1 MTPQTLLPTL
11 LERWRHSWDPRISV
25 LIEAAGARV
34 EPVAVVMAAT
44 NKQQVQALARAG
56 AELTLLGL
64 QTIELRQDFD
74 GHGDDVLI
82 ELEQGLGIVNQYV
95 GVQDVSLFHV
105 LHVVRSPRAGNL

>member
-1 MTPQTLLPTL
+1 MRSSRTRLRGIAVDDVLQGPI
-11 LERWRHSWDPRISV
+11 LEERPD
-25 LIEAAGARV
+25 G
-34 EPVAVVMAAT
+34 PVHA
-44 NKQQVQALARAG
+44 ARAG